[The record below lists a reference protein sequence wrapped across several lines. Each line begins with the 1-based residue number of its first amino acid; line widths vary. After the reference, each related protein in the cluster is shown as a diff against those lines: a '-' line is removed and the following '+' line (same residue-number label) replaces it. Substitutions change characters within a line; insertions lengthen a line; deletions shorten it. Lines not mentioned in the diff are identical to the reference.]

1 MGVLAAVKER
11 IRLGGPTLQE
21 KGLEIE
27 HFDAGLGESLEEGG
41 ESGDFARLKSGGE
54 GLGVDRGLGRDGD
67 YEEADAAFLE
77 KSVELHDAGKGIG
90 LVGGDLLPG
99 FLPESTRREVFD
111 FFHGKIPLRIVAAH
125 GGGGAH
131 LRGGGF
137 GKEEGSVLRR
147 EGAGNREEDGE
158 KHGKR

>member
-1 MGVLAAVKER
+1 MGVLAAVEEW
-11 IRLGGPTLQE
+11 IRPGDAALQE
-21 KGLEIE
+21 EGLEIE
-27 HFDAGLGESLEEGG
+27 HFDADSGESLEEGG

-54 GLGVDRGLGRDGD
+54 SLWVNRGLGRDGD

-77 KSVELHDAGKGIG
+77 KSVELRDAGKGVG

-111 FFHGKIPLRIVAAH
+111 FFHGKKPFRIIAAH
-125 GGGGAH
+125 GGGGTH

-137 GKEEGSVLRR
+137 GKEEGAVLRR

-158 KHGKR
+158 KHRNR